1 MYESHRGWWHLSCQR
16 VSDLPISIRESID
29 ELAAVL
35 EAHISWYNLKQR
47 QERLKGMAPMEYRH
61 YALAA

>member
-1 MYESHRGWWHLSCQR
+1 MSGGTHSYEYS
-16 VSDLPISIRESID
+16 
-29 ELAAVL
+29 
-35 EAHISWYNLKQR
+35 YNMKRR